1 MNEMPEIAGT
11 VPVGVVTKVKGTGQR
26 ISRAMEFEE
35 EVLLLVEG
43 TVTGYGLVETKDGAK
58 LQQVLTVDDLWEV
71 TDDEAADRLLRK
83 VRAQTRLAADTDAGR
98 NPIAS
103 FTEQAAQ
110 YVTDADG
117 VLMTPAEIAAARG
130 EAWAPDD
137 SFVIEFRGGARGLW
151 PEEFPGQELA
161 APGGMMLVPGG
172 DAAERDQVVAYYQ
185 PDSAETIAVWTDE
198 DEAERLRLLEERAAA
213 EEAAADREA
222 MAELEAARS
231 GDGLSTPQIGGR
243 PITAL
248 RVSDIASYA
257 ATCDDASWLARA
269 LHAERGAGARPWA
282 LKALLG
288 RLETLGL
295 DPEEV
300 EG

>member
-1 MNEMPEIAGT
+1 MSYPEIAGT

-83 VRAQTRLAADTDAGR
+83 VRAQTRLVAETDAGR
-98 NPIAS
+98 VPIAG

-110 YVTDADG
+110 YVTSADG
-117 VLMTPAEIAAARG
+117 VLMTPAEIAEARG
-130 EAWAPDD
+130 ETWKPTD
-137 SFVIEFRGGARGLW
+137 SFVIEFRDGARGLW

-161 APGGMMLVPGG
+161 APGGMMLVPGVE
-172 DAAERDQVVAYYQ
+172 AAERDQVVGYLDV
-185 PDSAETIAVWTDE
+185 DSAEPIAWWSDE
-198 DEAERLRLLEERAAA
+198 DEAERLRVAEERAAA
-213 EEAAADREA
+213 DEAAADTEA
-222 MAELEAARS
+222 MELLEAARS
-231 GDGLSTPQIGGR
+231 GDGLSTPQIDGR

-248 RVSDIASYA
+248 RVGEVAAFA
-257 ATCDDASWLARA
+257 ATCDDASWLGRA
-269 LHAERGAGARPWA
+269 LHAERGAGGRPGV

-288 RLETLGL
+288 RMETLGL